1 MFMITGEET
10 GRGMGQ
16 GAESRQV
23 WAPGRGRGGNTA
35 GAAGP
40 AIILLEESTTTDR
53 VMGLDWCS
61 ALRSNE
67 TGGAFL
73 KKHPRVSTPPT
84 LPGDQRAGAGG
95 RGRPRSLI
103 VPLLFPGGRSP
114 AGPGGPSPALRAL
127 QPCRRQD
134 PPVRLQLQCTD
145 RAKVPS
151 YLSLKSCATSSH
163 TLKSPPGLLDLQ
175 ERQN

>member
-1 MFMITGEET
+1 MIMFMITGEET

-73 KKHPRVSTPPT
+73 KKHPRVSTPPN
-84 LPGDQRAGAGG
+84 PPWRPEG
-95 RGRPRSLI
+95 RGW
-103 VPLLFPGGRSP
+103 G
-114 AGPGGPSPALRAL
+114 
-127 QPCRRQD
+127 
-134 PPVRLQLQCTD
+134 
-145 RAKVPS
+145 
-151 YLSLKSCATSSH
+151 
-163 TLKSPPGLLDLQ
+163 
-175 ERQN
+175 